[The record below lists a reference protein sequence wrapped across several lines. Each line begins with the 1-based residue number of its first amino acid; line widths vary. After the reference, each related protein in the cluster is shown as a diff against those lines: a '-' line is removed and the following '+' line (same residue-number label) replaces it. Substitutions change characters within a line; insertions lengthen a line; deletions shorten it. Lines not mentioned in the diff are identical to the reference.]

1 MYKCTQTKCIHTMVN
16 DTDDDKTDVNIRI
29 KRDTW
34 RDLNRRKEPNDSF
47 DDVLQRVLEEIEECD
62 DEEDNPN
69 RTTAASD

>member
-1 MYKCTQTKCIHTMVN
+1 MVN

-47 DDVLQRVLEEIEECD
+47 DDVLQRVLEEVEKCD
-62 DEEDNPN
+62 GEEDNPN
-69 RTTAASD
+69 RTTAAGD